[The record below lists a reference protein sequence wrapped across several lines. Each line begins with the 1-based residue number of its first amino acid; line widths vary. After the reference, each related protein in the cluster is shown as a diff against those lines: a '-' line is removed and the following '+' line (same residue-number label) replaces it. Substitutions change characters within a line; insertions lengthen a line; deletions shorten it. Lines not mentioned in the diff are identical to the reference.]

1 MNTEDLHAE
10 IQHTRAALMEEC
22 GGDLKRFGDL
32 RRAGEARWAEAG
44 HPVVSFVGQP
54 LRELPPGV
62 PPYRGEGE
70 DNEIL
75 REIRATRAII
85 AQEAGYDTQRLFE
98 QVREQEREAAAR
110 GVKFVSFAKEVPV
123 EESCILREEPPKA

>member
-1 MNTEDLHAE
+1 MNDPILQEVRRV
-10 IQHTRAALMEEC
+10 RAALTEEC

-44 HPVVSFVGQP
+44 HPVVSFAGQP
-54 LRELPPGV
+54 LQELPPGV
-62 PPYRGEGE
+62 PRYRGEDE

-75 REIRATRAII
+75 REIRATRAAI
-85 AQEAGYDTQRLFE
+85 AHQAGYGVHRLF
-98 QVREQEREAAAR
+98 EQEREAAGR
-110 GVKFVSFAKEVPV
+110 GVKFVSFAKKATD

>member
-1 MNTEDLHAE
+1 
-10 IQHTRAALMEEC
+10 MEEC

-32 RRAGEARWAEAG
+32 RRAGEGRWAEAG
-44 HPVVSFVGQP
+44 HPVVSFAGQT

-75 REIRATRAII
+75 REIRATRAAI
-85 AQEAGYDTQRLFE
+85 AHEAGYDAHRLFE
-98 QVREQEREAAAR
+98 QLREQEREAAAR
-110 GVKFVSFAKEVPV
+110 GVKFVSFAREAPDG
-123 EESCILREEPPKA
+123 ESSIMREDPPKP